1 VEVEED
7 WLWIIGSS
15 IVCRSSGCGI
25 FCVEVGLNISTFIS
39 TWDLEFGMEIGGDCC
54 GTC

>member
-1 VEVEED
+1 MEVEED
-7 WLWIIGSS
+7 WLRIIGSI
-15 IVCRSSGCGI
+15 IVRMSGGYGI

-39 TWDLEFGMEIGGDCC
+39 TWDLEFRMEIGGDCC